1 MIFGT
6 GNAFG
11 KQMNILERALDT
23 SVIRREVIA
32 DNIANA
38 DTPGFKRSEVSFESQ
53 MRRAIKSEQNPE
65 FPTLMTDK
73 RDFSFNDFI
82 DYRKVKPK
90 ITVEYDTSYRNDK
103 NNVDI
108 EKEMILA
115 TKNAMHYNAM
125 MEVYNRN
132 IKMLDI
138 VMR

>member
-6 GNAFG
+6 SSAFG
-11 KQMNILERALDT
+11 KKMNILERALDT

-53 MRRAIKSEQNPE
+53 MRRAIKSEQKPK

-73 RDFSFNDFI
+73 RDFSFNEFI
-82 DYRKVKPK
+82 DYKKVKPK

-138 VMR
+138 VIR

>member
-6 GNAFG
+6 SSDYG
-11 KQMNILERALDT
+11 KKMNILERGLNT
-23 SVIRREVIA
+23 SVLRREVIS

-38 DTPGFKRSEVSFESQ
+38 DTPHFKRSEVSFESQ
-53 MRRAIKSEQNPE
+53 MQRAIQSEKEPQ
-65 FPTLMTDK
+65 FPTLMTDEK
-73 RDFSFNDFI
+73 HMSFNEVI
-82 DYRKVKPK
+82 DYKGVNPR
-90 ITVEYDTSYRNDK
+90 ISVEYDTIYRNDK
-103 NNVDI
+103 NNVDV

-132 IKMLDI
+132 IRQLDL

>member
-6 GNAFG
+6 GNSFG
-11 KQMNILERALDT
+11 KKMNILERALDT

-53 MRRAIKSEQNPE
+53 MRRAIKSEQKPE

-73 RDFSFNDFI
+73 RDFSFNEFI
-82 DYRKVKPK
+82 DYKKVKPK
-90 ITVEYDTSYRNDK
+90 ISVEYDTSYRNDK

-132 IKMLDI
+132 IKMLDL
-138 VMR
+138 VLR